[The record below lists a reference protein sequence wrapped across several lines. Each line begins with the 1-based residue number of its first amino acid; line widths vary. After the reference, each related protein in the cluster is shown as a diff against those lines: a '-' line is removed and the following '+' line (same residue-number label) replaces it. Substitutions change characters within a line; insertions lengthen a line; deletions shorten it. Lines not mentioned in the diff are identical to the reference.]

1 MTKRVGT
8 TMAKKFDLGY
18 YCSEGVHSIFTHGF
32 MSFAAVCMIVACL
45 LIMGS
50 FSLVAVNLDN
60 MLGDLEAENEFLA
73 YIDETYTEDQA
84 KVLQSQIE
92 AIPNVAEVTFVSR
105 DKALDDFRAG
115 REENPLL
122 SDLDGSVLRDRYRIH
137 VDDIEQ
143 LEQTVKQVEQV
154 EGIADTNA
162 AYEIAQGFVTVR
174 NIAAGVAIVLVSIL
188 AVVSLFII
196 ANTTKLAFF
205 YRREEIAIMKMCG
218 ATNAF
223 IRWPFI
229 VQGMILGLAG
239 AIVAFFLQWGVYEL
253 VGKAVIQSDGLSL
266 VTILPF
272 TSLIVNILPV
282 FCGAGLL
289 IGVVG
294 SVLAIRKFLQV

>member
-1 MTKRVGT
+1 
-8 TMAKKFDLGY
+8 MAKRFDIGY
-18 YCSEGVHSIFTHGF
+18 YCSEGIHSIFTHGF

-84 KVLQSQIE
+84 KGLQSQIE

-105 DKALDDFRAG
+105 DEALEDFKAG
-115 REENPLL
+115 RQDNPLL
-122 SDLDGSVLRDRYRIH
+122 NDLDGEVLRDRYRIH
-137 VDDIEQ
+137 VDDIEL

-154 EGIADTNA
+154 EGVADTNA

-253 VGKAVIQSDGLSL
+253 VSKAVIQSNGMSL

-272 TSLIVNILPV
+272 TSLIINILPV

>member
-1 MTKRVGT
+1 
-8 TMAKKFDLGY
+8 MAKRFDIGY
-18 YCSEGVHSIFTHGF
+18 YCSEGIHSIFTHGF

-84 KVLQSQIE
+84 KALQSQIE

-105 DKALDDFRAG
+105 DEALEDFKAG
-115 REENPLL
+115 RQDNPLL
-122 SDLDGSVLRDRYRIH
+122 NDLDGEVLRDRYRIH
-137 VDDIEQ
+137 VDDIEL

-154 EGIADTNA
+154 EGVADTNA

-174 NIAAGVAIVLVSIL
+174 NIAAGVAIVLVTIL

-253 VGKAVIQSDGLSL
+253 VGKAVIQSNGMSL

-272 TSLIVNILPV
+272 TSLIINILPV

>member
-1 MTKRVGT
+1 
-8 TMAKKFDLGY
+8 MAKRFDIGY
-18 YCSEGVHSIFTHGF
+18 YCSEGIHSIFTHGF

-84 KVLQSQIE
+84 KAIQSQIE

-105 DKALDDFRAG
+105 DEALEDFKAG
-115 REENPLL
+115 RQDNPLL
-122 SDLDGSVLRDRYRIH
+122 NDLDGEVLRDRYRIH
-137 VDDIEQ
+137 VDDIEL

-154 EGIADTNA
+154 EGVADTNA

-253 VGKAVIQSDGLSL
+253 VGKAVIQSNGMSL

-272 TSLIVNILPV
+272 TSLIINILPV

>member
-1 MTKRVGT
+1 
-8 TMAKKFDLGY
+8 MAKRFDIGY
-18 YCSEGVHSIFTHGF
+18 YCSEGIHSIFTHGF

-84 KVLQSQIE
+84 KALQSQIE

-105 DKALDDFRAG
+105 DEALEDFKAG
-115 REENPLL
+115 RQDNPLL
-122 SDLDGSVLRDRYRIH
+122 NDLDGEVLRDRYRIH
-137 VDDIEQ
+137 VDDIEL

-154 EGIADTNA
+154 QGVADTNA

-253 VGKAVIQSDGLSL
+253 VGKAVIQSNGMSL

-272 TSLIVNILPV
+272 TSLIINILPV

>member
-1 MTKRVGT
+1 
-8 TMAKKFDLGY
+8 MAKKFDLGY

-60 MLGDLEAENEFLA
+60 MLGDLEAQNEFLA
-73 YIDETYTEDQA
+73 YIDENYTEDQA
-84 KVLQSQIE
+84 KALQPEIE
-92 AIPNVAEVTFVSR
+92 AILNVAEVTYVSR
-105 DKALDDFRAG
+105 DQALEDFKAG
-115 REENPLL
+115 REGNELL
-122 SDLDGSVLRDRYRIH
+122 DDLDGSVLRDRYRIH

-143 LEQTVKQVEQV
+143 LKQTVDQVAAIP
-154 EGIADTNA
+154 GIADTNA

-174 NIAAGVAIVLVSIL
+174 NIAAGVAVVLVTIL

-196 ANTTKLAFF
+196 ANTIKLAFF

-229 VQGMILGLAG
+229 VQGMILGLTG
-239 AIVAFFLQWGVYEL
+239 AVVAFFLQWGIYEL
-253 VGKAVIQSDGLSL
+253 VTKAVVQSGGMSL
-266 VTILPF
+266 ITILPF

-282 FCGAGLL
+282 FCGAGLI

>member
-1 MTKRVGT
+1 
-8 TMAKKFDLGY
+8 MAKRFDIGY
-18 YCSEGVHSIFTHGF
+18 YCSEGIHSIFTHGF

-84 KVLQSQIE
+84 KALQSQIE

-105 DKALDDFRAG
+105 DQALEDFKAG
-115 REENPLL
+115 RQDNPLL
-122 SDLDGSVLRDRYRIH
+122 NDLDGEVLRDRYRIH
-137 VDDIEQ
+137 VDDIEL

-154 EGIADTNA
+154 QGVADTNA

-253 VGKAVIQSDGLSL
+253 VGKAVIQSNGMSL

-272 TSLIVNILPV
+272 TSLIINILPV

>member
-60 MLGDLEAENEFLA
+60 MLRDLEAENEFLA

-84 KVLQSQIE
+84 KALQSQIE

-105 DKALDDFRAG
+105 DEALDDFRAG

>member
-1 MTKRVGT
+1 
-8 TMAKKFDLGY
+8 MAKKFDLGY

-84 KVLQSQIE
+84 KALQSQIE

-105 DKALDDFRAG
+105 DEALDDFRAG
-115 REENPLL
+115 REENQLL